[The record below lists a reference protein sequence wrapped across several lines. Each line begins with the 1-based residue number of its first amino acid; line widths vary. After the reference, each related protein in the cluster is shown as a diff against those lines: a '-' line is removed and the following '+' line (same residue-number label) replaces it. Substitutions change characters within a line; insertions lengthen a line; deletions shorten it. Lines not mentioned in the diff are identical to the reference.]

1 MLDHDQNKG
10 FIFDIQKFSIHDGEG
25 IRTLV
30 FMKGCPLNCIW
41 CSNPESQ
48 FRGVTIMDVRG
59 NCIECRKCVAKC
71 PLGAIDS
78 ETMEIDRAICD
89 GCGKCCHTCYAN
101 AKKIVGQWVAIEDV
115 MKIIE
120 KDRLFYRNSGGGVTI
135 GGGEPLIQ
143 ISFVKNVLR
152 RCLQTN
158 IHTAIETCG
167 YGEWEKIKEVFL
179 LVDQVMYD
187 IKHMDNQKHRELTGV
202 GNELILKNAE
212 ALANMGKDITFRI
225 PLISGYNDSERNI
238 QMTGAFIRKISRNNQ
253 NIKVE
258 ILPLH
263 HLGADKYGWIGQ
275 SYRMV
280 DLPVP
285 ENKEKYNVILEKCG
299 CNVV

>member
-1 MLDHDQNKG
+1 
-10 FIFDIQKFSIHDGEG
+10 
-25 IRTLV
+25 
-30 FMKGCPLNCIW
+30 
-41 CSNPESQ
+41 
-48 FRGVTIMDVRG
+48 MDVRG
-59 NCIECRKCVAKC
+59 NYIKCRKCVAKC
-71 PLGAIDS
+71 SLGAIDS

-285 ENKEKYNVILEKCG
+285 ENKEKYNVILEKYD